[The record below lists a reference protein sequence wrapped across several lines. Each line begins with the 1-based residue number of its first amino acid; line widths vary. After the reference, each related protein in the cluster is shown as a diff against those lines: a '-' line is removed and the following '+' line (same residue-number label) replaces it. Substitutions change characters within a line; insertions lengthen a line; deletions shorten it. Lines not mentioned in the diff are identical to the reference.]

1 MVEGAHEWEVTQ
13 AGVTAMIAALS
24 DTWGEKA
31 ELLDTWA
38 WLQSGPINTDGA
50 HNPTT
55 NRRLE
60 RGDIMTLNCF
70 PMAQVFFEG
79 WPLLHIYVMCDAQPE
94 TLISGK
100 CDP

>member
-70 PMAQVFFEG
+70 PMAQVLFEG
-79 WPLLHIYVMCDAQPE
+79 SPLLHIYVVYV
-94 TLISGK
+94 
-100 CDP
+100 